1 MNEESTMQKDPSK
14 LLVNQ
19 SQPNIRTNAS
29 MLGVSNLLH
38 TRPNANTNAND
49 EKRNYLLSKK
59 IHHPKGSRKNKK
71 QPEDHLTPFDFI
83 ALLRSDADMADEF
96 CYLNKLDD
104 PYDWIIVDFDKKNPK
119 QYMTISARVIYCH
132 SFEADIMYLIG
143 NYPFL

>member
-1 MNEESTMQKDPSK
+1 
-14 LLVNQ
+14 
-19 SQPNIRTNAS
+19 

-59 IHHPKGSRKNKK
+59 IHHPKGSKKNKK
-71 QPEDHLTPFDFI
+71 QAEDHLTPFDFI

-104 PYDWIIVDFDKKNPK
+104 PYNWIIVDFDKKHSK
-119 QYMTISARVIYCH
+119 EYMTISARV
-132 SFEADIMYLIG
+132 SASDILRLIFHWVG
-143 NYPFL
+143 YYAFL